1 MDAMIRVNDV
11 SMMFNMSSDR
21 IDNIKEYI
29 IRLLKKQLM
38 FQEFWALKHISFELE
53 KGDSLGIVGLNGS
66 GKSTLLKTIAG
77 VLKPTKGSV
86 YTGGAIAPLIELGAG
101 FDDDLSAEENVYLN
115 GAILGYSK
123 EYMDSKYEE
132 IITFAELKDFTQVPF
147 MQEHF
152 NEIVDFAE
160 LWDFLDMPIKNYSS
174 GMKARLGFAIATM
187 NVPDILIL
195 DEVLAVGDYKFQE
208 KSFHRMEEILHSG
221 ATVLF
226 VSHSVEQVRKIC
238 KKALWLSN
246 GEMKMFGDAE
256 MVCQAYEGLA

>member
-1 MDAMIRVNDV
+1 MYRKEKEMDTMIRVNDV

-21 IDNIKEYI
+21 IDNIKEYM

-77 VLKPTKGSV
+77 VLKPTEGSV

-132 IITFAELKDFTQVPF
+132 IITFAELQDFTQVP
-147 MQEHF
+147 
-152 NEIVDFAE
+152 
-160 LWDFLDMPIKNYSS
+160 LKNYSS

-256 MVCQAYEGLA
+256 MVCSQYEMM

>member
-1 MDAMIRVNDV
+1 MGTMIRVEDV

-29 IRLLKKQLM
+29 IRLVKKQLM

-66 GKSTLLKTIAG
+66 GKSTLLKMIAG
-77 VLKPTKGSV
+77 VLKPTEGTI

-123 EYMDSKYEE
+123 EYMDSKYKE
-132 IITFAELKDFTQVPF
+132 IIEFSELQDFTQVP
-147 MQEHF
+147 
-152 NEIVDFAE
+152 
-160 LWDFLDMPIKNYSS
+160 LKNYSS

-195 DEVLAVGDYKFQE
+195 DEVLAVGDHKFQE
-208 KSFHRMEEILHSG
+208 KSFRRMQEILDSG

-246 GEMKMFGDAE
+246 GEMKMFGDVE
-256 MVCQAYEGLA
+256 TVCSQYEII